1 MGQALY
7 RKYRSASLDDVVGQE
22 HITKTLQNSL
32 ANSKISHAYL
42 FTGPK
47 GVGKTS
53 VARILARAVN
63 NITKES
69 ADTLLDVIEIDAA
82 SNRRIDEIR
91 DLRDKVH
98 ILPSSLKYKVYI
110 IDEVHMLTREAFNA
124 LLKTLEEPPSHVI
137 FILATTEFHKLPET
151 IVSRT
156 QHFSFKPIDPLV
168 ASKHLRF
175 IADKEKIV
183 IDDDTLQLIAEHG
196 AGSFRD
202 SIGLLDQAR
211 NIGPKITKHDVES
224 LLGLSD
230 QSTISEIATAIQ
242 QGTPAQLL
250 SLLQRTAEQGTSAAS
265 IAKQLGSYLREEVAN
280 GTAVDLSLLRSLLD
294 VQASPQ
300 PDRLLEIVLLESL
313 FQNGSVQ
320 EQKVVAE
327 TVAPITPVTPL
338 QVPSPEVK
346 ESTESTPAPK
356 NAPPEKKT
364 SASAKATDLSNETW
378 QTALETVKKK
388 HNTLY
393 GILRMAEPLFDGTT
407 LTLQF
412 RFAFHQKQLKD
423 PKNQTVLKEIMKQTL
438 QKDVSIV
445 ATILEKGTPSEAKKV
460 PKAKSTAPS
469 LESVSNIFGS
479 AEVLES

>member
-32 ANSKISHAYL
+32 TNNKISHAYL

-63 NITKES
+63 NITNES

-168 ASKHLRF
+168 ARKHLRF

-250 SLLQRTAEQGTSAAS
+250 SLIQRTAEQGTSAAS

-320 EQKVVAE
+320 TQEVAAD
-327 TVAPITPVTPL
+327 TAAPVQI
-338 QVPSPEVK
+338 PSPEVK
-346 ESTESTPAPK
+346 ESTEATSVPK

-364 SASAKATDLSNETW
+364 SGSAKATDLSNETW
-378 QTALETVKKK
+378 QAALETVKKK